1 MSLCAPCCT
10 VRRCA
15 LQKRLPNANHH
26 HDIRCPADKKGS
38 REPSEHRL
46 PKTVYA
52 CLLERTFAQMDAVQ
66 ERRDVYKRQKQGRIF
81 ACESLLNAA
90 AVLLDTDKVVLRMR
104 AEVE

>member
-26 HDIRCPADKKGS
+26 HDIRCPADKKGY

-66 ERRDVYKRQKQGRIF
+66 ERRHSQIV
-81 ACESLLNAA
+81 ANC
-90 AVLLDTDKVVLRMR
+90 
-104 AEVE
+104 AECDSG